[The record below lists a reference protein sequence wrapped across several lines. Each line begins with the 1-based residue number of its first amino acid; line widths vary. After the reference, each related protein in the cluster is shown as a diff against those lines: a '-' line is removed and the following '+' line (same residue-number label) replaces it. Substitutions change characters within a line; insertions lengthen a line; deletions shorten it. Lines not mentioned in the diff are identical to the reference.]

1 MSKNIINV
9 RFSDKC
15 PKCNTYFR
23 TPVDQCPTCGNENTK
38 EELSNQMDSS
48 SNSFGDEDF
57 ITCPSCRVLN
67 SLMAQKCQTCGQKL
81 LETKE
86 YSSAK

>member
-1 MSKNIINV
+1 MSKNIFNV
-9 RFSDKC
+9 RFADKC

-23 TPVDQCPTCGNENTK
+23 TPMEICPNCGIEINE
-38 EELSNQMDSS
+38 EEVSNEMDLSSET
-48 SNSFGDEDF
+48 FGDEDF

-67 SLMAQKCQTCGQKL
+67 SLMEQKCQTCGQKL

-86 YSSAK
+86 FRSAK